1 MQAAAVSGRAAGLLS
16 VAALLAACGSAPA
29 IKPAEL
35 VKFTPTAKASVAW
48 RASVGAADAYIFT
61 PALDRG
67 AVFAAS
73 AKGTVARFDAAN
85 GKQVWRVETKRKL
98 SGGVGAEA
106 ELVVVGTQKGEV
118 LALDPN
124 GKPAWT
130 AQVSSEVL
138 SAPRLAEGVAVV
150 RSGDGRIVG
159 LNAKDGSRLWEY
171 ASSMPPLLLRRDS
184 GVTLAR
190 GAVFAGLHNGRLVAL
205 ALATG
210 AVGWE
215 AAVAQPKGAN
225 ELERMV
231 DIGAAPLVDEEQV
244 CAVAFQG
251 RVACFDPVKGA
262 LIWGRDAS
270 SAAALASDPGTL
282 YLTDELGTVMALD
295 RGSGATYWKMDKLYG
310 RQVSAPV
317 VVGPFVA
324 VGDYQGYVHFLNRED
339 GAFAARV
346 ATDGGAIMARPQRV
360 GPNVLVQTRKGGLF
374 AIVVK

>member
-1 MQAAAVSGRAAGLLS
+1 MARSAAVIAVAG
-16 VAALLAACGSAPA
+16 LLAACGSAPA

-35 VKFTPTAKASVAW
+35 VKFTPTAQASIAW
-48 RASVGAADAYIFT
+48 RANVGAADAYIFT
-61 PALDRG
+61 PAIARG

-73 AKGTVARFDAAN
+73 AKGAVARFDAAN
-85 GKQVWRVETKRKL
+85 GKQIWRVETKRKL
-98 SGGVGAEA
+98 SGGVGAEGD
-106 ELVVVGTQKGEV
+106 LVMVGTHKGEV
-118 LALDPN
+118 LALNLD

-130 AQVSSEVL
+130 TQVSSEVL

-159 LNAKDGSRLWEY
+159 LDAKDGSRKWEY
-171 ASSMPPLLLRRDS
+171 SASMPPLLLRRDA
-184 GVTLAR
+184 GITLAR

-231 DIGAAPLVDEEQV
+231 DIGGAPLVDEEQV
-244 CAVAFQG
+244 CAIAFQG
-251 RVACFDPVKGA
+251 RVACFDPVKGS

-282 YLTDELGTVMALD
+282 YLSDERGTVMALD

-317 VVGPFVA
+317 VVGQFVA
-324 VGDYQGYVHFLNRED
+324 VGDYQGYVHFLSRDD
-339 GAFAARV
+339 GSFAARV
-346 ATDGGAIMARPQRV
+346 ATDGGAITARPQRV

-374 AIVVK
+374 AIAVK